1 MLAHLILSIHISA
14 NARSWSVCPKIWTNP
29 SSLACKPQA
38 QKISTKHFLSPT
50 LQMANME
57 LERSTATL
65 HPTLFRGENTVTQNK
80 SLSLKVLQCL

>member
-1 MLAHLILSIHISA
+1 MPEADLSTLKPEPILHPQLANHRL
-14 NARSWSVCPKIWTNP
+14 K
-29 SSLACKPQA
+29 
-38 QKISTKHFLSPT
+38 KISTKHFLSPT

-65 HPTLFRGENTVTQNK
+65 HPTLFHGENTVTQNK